1 MQTQT
6 AIRTDAISRRFA
18 EYEPSECLETEV
30 SSSEI
35 LPRLRIAGGVLR
47 ALFIVSLLIVTMHV
61 CMPQREHVWG
71 VRVASRPHP
80 DDFGLRSVCLARDTT
95 LHYAKGRPSLP
106 DLVLFILSFQ
116 ASRSLAIEISSA
128 VPS

>member
-61 CMPQREHVWG
+61 CMPQREHVWTAY
-71 VRVASRPHP
+71 ASPADLIRMILG
-80 DDFGLRSVCLARDTT
+80 FVVC
-95 LHYAKGRPSLP
+95 
-106 DLVLFILSFQ
+106 VW
-116 ASRSLAIEISSA
+116 LAIQLFTMPRDAQAYRTWSYLS
-128 VPS
+128 